1 MASSRTSERV
11 KRFYEHATVTEGE
24 HGFGVALD
32 GRPVRTPAKF
42 VLAVPTRALAEA
54 IAAEW
59 QAQGERVDPR
69 ALPLTRLASIARDLA
84 ATRRSAVVAEIV
96 KYAGTDLVCYR
107 AEEPRELRERQ
118 HATWQPLIDWTAGRF
133 GAPLGVTSGVLP
145 VPQPVATLAA
155 FVRAVEAYDTHRLAA
170 LHLAT
175 AALGSLVLALALIE
189 GRLDAEAA
197 FAAAQL
203 DESFQIERWGED
215 PEQTKRRAGLREDVA
230 LAARFVALLAS

>member
-1 MASSRTSERV
+1 V
-11 KRFYEHATVTEGE
+11 KRFYRHATVTQGE

-32 GRPVRTPAKF
+32 GKPVRTPAKF
-42 VLAVPTRALAEA
+42 VLTVPTPALAEA

-59 QAQGERVDPR
+59 QVQGERVDPR
-69 ALPLTRLASIARDLA
+69 TLSLTRLASIARDLVA
-84 ATRRSAVVAEIV
+84 PRRSAVVAEV
-96 KYAGTDLVCYR
+96 AKYAGTDLVCYR
-107 AEEPRELRERQ
+107 AEEPTELRERQ
-118 HATWQPLIDWTAGRF
+118 RSAWQPLIDWAAERF
-133 GAPLGVTSGVLP
+133 KAPLAVTSGVLP
-145 VPQPVATLAA
+145 VPQSAATLAA
-155 FVRAVEAYDTHRLAA
+155 FAAAVEAYDTHRLAA

-215 PEQTKRRAGLREDVA
+215 PEQTRRRAGIREDVA
-230 LAARFVALLAS
+230 VAARFVALLAA